1 LTAPA
6 PPATLPSVNIA
17 HELLTLVR
25 SRYPVVGVETQEEA
39 RLEAILTGVAAE
51 LGVPLWTWDTAHG
64 LVHRGTGNA
73 MYNTARPEQ
82 VLGYLERSAE
92 DGLFLLKDLH
102 HSLGEPAVQRAL
114 KSAALSFRQ
123 DRRAIF
129 LLAPAFTLPAEL
141 EKEVLVVPLALPGPD
156 ELRQA
161 VHRSVNGVG
170 GGRSVRIELT
180 PREMEQLVAALSGL
194 TLEEAERAVV
204 QVVIEDRALLPDDIT
219 RILELKQKTL
229 LRTTSLEY
237 IAADVDLDQVA
248 GLANL
253 KRWLARRRGAFG
265 SEAREFGLEPPRG
278 ILLLGVQGCGKS
290 LVAKAVAGG
299 WRLPL
304 LRLDPGTL
312 YDKFVGESERRLRD
326 ALRSAEAMA
335 PAVLWVDEIEKGFPG
350 VGSSDADGGLTRRL
364 FGTFLAWLQE
374 RRRPVFVVATA
385 NDIAALPPELIRKGR
400 FDEIFFVDLPGPEA
414 RVQILRIHL
423 KRRGRDPQ
431 DFDLAALA
439 AATEGFSGAEIE
451 QAVVGALYTAFSEA
465 GRLDTDLLRREIA
478 GTRPLS
484 VTMAERVAALRE
496 WARERTV
503 PAD

>member
-1 LTAPA
+1 MN
-6 PPATLPSVNIA
+6 VA

-25 SRYPVVGVETQEEA
+25 SRYPVMGVETHEEA
-39 RLEAILTGVAAE
+39 RLEAILSEVAAE
-51 LGVPLWTWDTAHG
+51 LGVPLWTWDTTHG
-64 LVHRGTGNA
+64 LVHHGTGNA
-73 MYNTARPEQ
+73 MYNTARPDQ

-92 DGLFLLKDLH
+92 DGVYLLKDLQ
-102 HSLGEPAVQRAL
+102 HSLEDTAVRRAL
-114 KSAALSFRQ
+114 KNAAAAFRR

-129 LLAPAFTLPAEL
+129 LAAPGFDLPADL
-141 EKEVLVVPLALPGPD
+141 EKDVLVIPLDLPGPE

-161 VHRSVNGVG
+161 VGQAVRSLG
-170 GGRSVRIELT
+170 GGRSVKIEMT
-180 PREMEQLVAALSGL
+180 PDELEQLVGALGGL
-194 TLEEAERAVV
+194 TLDEAERAII
-204 QVVIEDRALLPDDIT
+204 QVVLEDRALTAEDI
-219 RILELKQKTL
+219 RRVLELKQKTL

-237 IAADVDLDQVA
+237 LAADVDLEQVA

-253 KRWLARRRGAFG
+253 KRWLERRRGAFG
-265 SEAREFGLEPPRG
+265 HRAREFGLDPPRG

-304 LRLDPGTL
+304 LRLDPGAL
-312 YDKFVGESERRLRD
+312 YDKFVGESERRLRE
-326 ALRSAEAMA
+326 ALKSAEAMS

-350 VGSSDADGGLTRRL
+350 VGSTDADGGLTRRL

-385 NDIAALPPELIRKGR
+385 NDIAALPPELVRKGR
-400 FDEIFFVDLPGPEA
+400 FDEIFFVDLPGAEA
-414 RVQILRIHL
+414 RREILRIHL
-423 KRRGRDPQ
+423 ARRGRDSSR
-431 DFDLAALA
+431 FDLAALA
-439 AATEGFSGAEIE
+439 SATEGFSGAEIE
-451 QAVVGALYTAFSEA
+451 QAVVGALYVAFSEA
-465 GRLDTDLLRREIA
+465 GSLDTALLQREIA

-484 VTMAERVAALRE
+484 VTMAERIQALRD